1 MSARRWLVVG
11 LGLVAAAAQAST
23 TVVGVV
29 SLDGDPRY
37 APRRVERAYPGHPM
51 SRAAEGLRLGL
62 ADSEYELRTNGLA
75 VEIKR
80 VSVND
85 AADVPRAL
93 KELKAASKLFGSDAL
108 RCLDAR
114 RSLASR
120 TAEGAPS
127 PKRVAARLAF
137 WRKRLAAKS

>member
-1 MSARRWLVVG
+1 MSVGRWLMVA
-11 LGLVAAAAQAST
+11 LGLVAASAQAST

-75 VEIKR
+75 V
-80 VSVND
+80 D
-85 AADVPRAL
+85 
-93 KELKAASKLFGSDAL
+93 
-108 RCLDAR
+108 
-114 RSLASR
+114 
-120 TAEGAPS
+120 
-127 PKRVAARLAF
+127 
-137 WRKRLAAKS
+137 